1 MPNDTTI
8 NEMVEQAA
16 AKHKEENPTG
26 DTQNTKVNN
35 EEGQGGDKE
44 KDNAAAA
51 DNLNPDKGAAASA
64 SVDSEILSNLLK
76 EAGVDS
82 VEALKEKLAGKKE
95 EKALT
100 PEEKE
105 KRDAIYEAKLQQYAV
120 ENGEMK
126 LDDFHQLKTLKSKQD
141 AELVFE
147 SYLEDWKEENPE
159 VTEDIEIAAKL
170 DFEKEYKLNSE
181 NEKIK
186 NKGIARLAKEAAEV
200 RSPLESSYNKAKQSF
215 DDLTTIRENL
225 PKFKDSIQK
234 MIAEAVP
241 EKKEYGKAKD
251 GDEEI
256 PIELEL
262 TPEDRA
268 EISEKLAKK
277 FDTLENYLLSVKD
290 GKEAEVKEALSD
302 YAETLIERKLK
313 AAGIT
318 KIAETFFE
326 RGKSKG
332 SNIGAKNSFATNQAR
347 QGNTEKTPKSRED
360 AKNEVL
366 AQFGKT

>member
-51 DNLNPDKGAAASA
+51 ELLKQNEGKPDH
-64 SVDSEILSNLLK
+64 SEILSNLLK

-82 VEALKEKLAGKKE
+82 IEALKEKLAGKKE
-95 EKALT
+95 EKVLT
-100 PEEKE
+100 AEEKE
-105 KRDAIYEAKLQQYAV
+105 KQDAIYEAKLQQFAV

-147 SYLEDWKEENPE
+147 NYLEDWKAENPE

-186 NKGIARLAKEAAEV
+186 NKGVARLAKEAAEY
-200 RSPLESSYNKAKQSF
+200 RSPLESSYNKAKESF
-215 DDLTTIRENL
+215 DRITEVSQTL
-225 PKFKDSIQK
+225 PKFKESIKQ
-234 MIAEAVP
+234 MIDAAVP
-241 EKKEYGKAKD
+241 EKKEYFKAKD

-262 TPEDRA
+262 TPEDRK
-268 EISEKLAKK
+268 EIQEKLTKK
-277 FDTLENYLLSVKD
+277 FETLENYYLSVKD

-313 AAGIT
+313 AAGIE
-318 KIAETFFE
+318 KVAATFFE

-347 QGNTEKTPKSRED
+347 QSVTDKTPKSRED
-360 AKNEVL
+360 AKREVL
-366 AQFGKT
+366 ESLDKQKT